1 MVDSVP
7 ELSANEFSEF
17 IKGDLVLVDF
27 FADWCMPCMMMLPI
41 IEDISKDFFGKIRI
55 GKVNVGEYPEIAE
68 KYGVSSIPHFIFFKE
83 GKIIEEIIG
92 AVSQDEFEEKI
103 NFLIAK

>member
-17 IKGDLVLVDF
+17 IKRDLVLVDF

>member
-41 IEDISKDFFGKIRI
+41 IEDISKDFFGKIKV

-68 KYGVSSIPHFIFFKE
+68 KYGVSSIPHFIFFKGGE
-83 GKIIEEIIG
+83 IIEEIIG
-92 AVSQDEFEEKI
+92 VVSQDEFEEKI